1 MIHQWIG
8 FFVASKHINYILHEF
23 APVKYSNSKKR
34 IHNKNF
40 GAIVETTAQFSLVT
54 KPERAYIWNDEKDLN
69 QVEKIRPSQPTSY
82 IKCRYQLFSFFFQNR
97 SQIISNF

>member
-54 KPERAYIWNDEKDLN
+54 KPGTYICH
-69 QVEKIRPSQPTSY
+69 R
-82 IKCRYQLFSFFFQNR
+82 
-97 SQIISNF
+97 ISSNGIFYEPRTVQTVSLVN

>member
-54 KPERAYIWNDEKDLN
+54 KPAFIYNTPNL
-69 QVEKIRPSQPTSY
+69 VRP
-82 IKCRYQLFSFFFQNR
+82 FQK
-97 SQIISNF
+97 

>member
-54 KPERAYIWNDEKDLN
+54 KPVHDKL
-69 QVEKIRPSQPTSY
+69 P
-82 IKCRYQLFSFFFQNR
+82 FFGKKFVKSSHFWSILAQ
-97 SQIISNF
+97 F